1 MSLILAVENS
11 AQELL
16 DACGPVETRGNLCK
30 WSYSLTS
37 SQYFAEVVDSL
48 SKYLRIIGIVLAAY
62 LINRL
67 VRFFIRHSAKKL
79 IKDKTRE
86 RYSKF
91 KKVTG
96 IARLETSETP
106 SYRLV
111 QRAETIS
118 TALRG
123 IATFAIYSVAFLL
136 VIQTFDIE
144 LGPLFAGAGILGV
157 VIGFGAQTMIRDFL
171 AGFFIIAE
179 DWYGVGD
186 IVDAGE
192 ASGTVEQV
200 TLRATR
206 LRDIN
211 GVVWNVPNGEIR
223 RAGNK
228 SQQWGR
234 AVLDIGVALDTD
246 IDFAQEVIKQA
257 ADDLASDEA
266 HATEII
272 DEPEVLGVEE
282 IGTDRIVI
290 RVIVKTTPSSQWN
303 VARELRA
310 RIKAAFD
317 SNGIDLPPAV
327 SPRETGPTL

>member
-1 MSLILAVENS
+1 MTSIFVAQAS
-11 AQELL
+11 AEELL
-16 DACGPVETRGNLCK
+16 NACGPQETRGSLCR
-30 WSYSLTS
+30 WAYELTS
-37 SQYFAEVVDSL
+37 SQYFAEIIDTFAKPLRVV
-48 SKYLRIIGIVLAAY
+48 GILLGAY
-62 LINRL
+62 LVNRL
-67 VRFFIRHSAKKL
+67 VRFFIRRSAKNL
-79 IKDKTRE
+79 IKEKTRE

-91 KKVTG
+91 KRKTG
-96 IARLETSETP
+96 LSRLETSETP

-123 IATFAIYSVAFLL
+123 IATFAIYALAMVLI
-136 VIQTFDIE
+136 IQTFNIE

-157 VIGFGAQTMIRDFL
+157 VLGFGAQTMIRDFL

-211 GVVWNVPNGEIR
+211 GVVWNIPNGEIR

-246 IDFAQEVIKQA
+246 IDFAQEVIKEA
-257 ADDLASDEA
+257 ADQLASDEA

-272 DEPEVLGVEE
+272 DEPEVLGVEA

-303 VARELRA
+303 IARELRA
-310 RIKAAFD
+310 RIKTAFD
-317 SNGIDLPPAV
+317 SRGIELPPPA